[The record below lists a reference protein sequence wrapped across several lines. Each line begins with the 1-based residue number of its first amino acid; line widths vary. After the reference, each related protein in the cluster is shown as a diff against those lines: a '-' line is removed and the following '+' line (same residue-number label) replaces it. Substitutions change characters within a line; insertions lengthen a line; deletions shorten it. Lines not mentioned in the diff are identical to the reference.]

1 MNKKKLLLIL
11 LLITVIISNGIA
23 RENPASTGLS
33 FLKIGAGARAVGM
46 GEAFTA
52 VVDDASGTYWNPAG
66 LAHTTGSELIFT
78 HNKWLQD
85 ITNEY
90 VAISFHVGENV
101 FGISFISNN
110 VEGIERR
117 VKPTAEPLGEIN
129 AHDVMFG
136 LSYARFL
143 TPDISLGATAK
154 FLYEKIY
161 VESSSGVAVDL
172 GLHYQTKIKGL
183 RTGLTL
189 QNFGYI
195 TELKDESVK
204 LPQTIR
210 IGLAYQL
217 LFQLFQGDFLVASD
231 WVKIIESSSHFN
243 LGVEYS
249 FKGFFALRCGYLTG
263 YEDKGFQGGFGIG
276 FKRYRLDYAFV
287 PFSSDLGNSHRLS
300 FGMMF

>member
-1 MNKKKLLLIL
+1 MRSKLICFITIIIL
-11 LLITVIISNGIA
+11 TAKSIGFA
-23 RENPASTGLS
+23 GENPASTGLS
-33 FLKIGAGARAVGM
+33 FLKVGAGARAVGM

-90 VAISFHVGENV
+90 VAVSFHVGENV

-110 VEGIERR
+110 VDGIERR

-143 TPDISLGATAK
+143 TADISFGATAK

-172 GLHYQTKIKGL
+172 GLNYQTKINGL
-183 RTGLTL
+183 RAGLAL

-217 LFQLFQGDFLVASD
+217 PFQLFQGEFLVASD
-231 WVKIIESSSHFN
+231 WVKIFESSSHFN
-243 LGVEYS
+243 LGVEYR

-263 YEDKGFQGGFGIG
+263 YDDKGIQGGFGVG

-287 PFSSDLGNSHRLS
+287 PFSSDLGNSHRIS
-300 FGMMF
+300 FGMKL

>member
-1 MNKKKLLLIL
+1 MNKNKLLSIL
-11 LLITVIISNGIA
+11 LLITVIISNAIA
-23 RENPASTGLS
+23 GDNPASTGLS

-52 VVDDASGTYWNPAG
+52 VVDDASGTFWNPAG
-66 LAHTTGSELIFT
+66 LAHLQNSELVFT

-90 VAISFHVGENV
+90 FALGFMVGKNV
-101 FGISFISNN
+101 FGISFMSNT
-110 VEGIERR
+110 VDGIERR

-143 TPDISLGATAK
+143 TADISLGATAK

-172 GLHYQTKIKGL
+172 GLQYQTKISGL
-183 RTGLTL
+183 RTGIAL

-195 TELKDESVK
+195 TKLKDESVK

-217 LFQLFQGDFLVASD
+217 PFQLFQGEFLVASD
-231 WVKIIESSSHFN
+231 WVKIFESSSHFN

-263 YEDKGFQGGFGIG
+263 YDEKGIQGGFGIG

-287 PFSSDLGNSHRLS
+287 PFSSDLGNSHRVS
-300 FGMMF
+300 FGISL